1 MQCVQIQQTSS
12 AFDDCC
18 PCFLKL
24 FAHKRGFVV
33 VILFKVF
40 EFVLDIISFC
50 YVLITFIDNFDCS
63 KDYDTDDSED
73 ELTKNCHNKINL
85 NINFFIML
93 KIAFQ
98 RLLYFAIIL
107 IFNTIK
113 NCTCTATRH
122 NSHITTQNNQNSDEK
137 YTAKSNALFGSK
149 WNGLDW
155 FIQLFFKHIETDIK
169 NVKLGMAYYVVF
181 LLMLAAD
188 VTLWFGIIIEWM
200 KTNPSQS
207 GTEVLMLLVLIWII
221 FNGIVGNIQ
230 QYMVLFIIPVPLKTG
245 NSDESE
251 QEYKL
256 GCFWTCVKYFS
267 YCVSMFGFCITCLG
281 FGFFAN
287 GVVEYFV

>member
-1 MQCVQIQQTSS
+1 MVYKKTEIHSY
-12 AFDDCC
+12 
-18 PCFLKL
+18 LKSQKHL
-24 FAHKRGFVV
+24 
-33 VILFKVF
+33 
-40 EFVLDIISFC
+40 
-50 YVLITFIDNFDCS
+50 
-63 KDYDTDDSED
+63 
-73 ELTKNCHNKINL
+73 
-85 NINFFIML
+85 
-93 KIAFQ
+93 
-98 RLLYFAIIL
+98 
-107 IFNTIK
+107 
-113 NCTCTATRH
+113 
-122 NSHITTQNNQNSDEK
+122 SHTTQNNQNSDEK